1 MAGVQAGRFRF
12 LSNQIPWRYIWRV
25 GREQQPNATF
35 LHWISSPLEIKLS
48 MLTQERVREIH
59 QLWVRC
65 KYKKASVLP
74 TDCAATLPSLPFPE
88 RLASDS
94 STRKLLWVP
103 FSRLLTWP
111 TKLCLTFLDG
121 VIPAYFFFF
130 LTHLNLILGKL
141 REKKKT
147 HCSWCLQYSD
157 FLWLLIAW
165 KITL

>member
-1 MAGVQAGRFRF
+1 
-12 LSNQIPWRYIWRV
+12 
-25 GREQQPNATF
+25 
-35 LHWISSPLEIKLS
+35 

-141 REKKKT
+141 REKKKK
-147 HCSWCLQYSD
+147 
-157 FLWLLIAW
+157 LIAVGVCSIQTSSDYSLPEKSHCKYQCIDGNLIQAMQIHYQW
-165 KITL
+165 DTA